1 MRAFHLLVAIWMK
14 ESAIDLCSIEIL
26 MQSNLSVICDR
37 EWRSGLYYLW
47 STFSVSNSSILR
59 EFSLILN

>member
-37 EWRSGLYYLW
+37 LQGDRAYIISGALFQSATHQY
-47 STFSVSNSSILR
+47 
-59 EFSLILN
+59 